1 MIQILKKGV
10 EDFGKRT
17 FERNEVCENIKDW
30 LKKIIAKKNSQIL
43 IKSISQ
49 ALPKLK
55 WKKYYYWRQ
64 FDIWVV
70 RTTYKNQLV
79 IVFVKND
86 WIF

>member
-1 MIQILKKGV
+1 LKKGV

-55 WKKYYYWRQ
+55 
-64 FDIWVV
+64 
-70 RTTYKNQLV
+70 
-79 IVFVKND
+79 
-86 WIF
+86 